1 MLNNFSIEY
10 KIRFYLVI
18 GVFAVSTAAILIKL
32 SSEAHPLAIAFYRMF
47 ISILVFVI
55 IALIYRHRRL
65 DDINV
70 FTVNN
75 DQVVRIIISSL
86 GLAMHFWF
94 WVWSLSFTSVAS
106 SVLLV
111 TTNPF
116 IVLLFSWIIW
126 SHPIRLKMIIGMFI
140 GLIGGSIIIFGDS
153 HNTNNITGDLLALLG
168 SLCIVPYVLCGRS
181 LRKDMHILTY
191 NLYVYGLA
199 TIFLFILIILFQIEL
214 FNLSLYTYFMLFL
227 VALIPQVIGHSLL
240 NWVLGYASAVLVT
253 ISVMA
258 EPIIATI
265 LAGIILDEIPSLYWY
280 LGGFLILLGIYLSIS
295 EFEKDF
301 IDNDT

>member
-1 MLNNFSIEY
+1 MANNFSIESR
-10 KIRFYLVI
+10 IRLYLII

-47 ISILVFVI
+47 ISVLVFFI
-55 IALIYRHRRL
+55 ITLIYRIKSS
-65 DDINV
+65 DYVNV
-70 FTVNN
+70 YTLKTN
-75 DQVVRIIISSL
+75 QILRIMISSL

-126 SHPIRLKMIIGMFI
+126 SHPIRLKMIIGMFV
-140 GLIGGSIIIFGDS
+140 GLIGGTIIILGDS
-153 HNTNNITGDLLALLG
+153 QHTNNITGDFLALLG
-168 SLCIVPYVLCGRS
+168 SLCIVPYILCGRS
-181 LRKDMHILTY
+181 LRKDMNILTY
-191 NLYVYGLA
+191 NLYVYGFA
-199 TIFLFILIILFQIEL
+199 TIFLFILIIIFRIEL
-214 FNLSLYTYFMLFL
+214 FGLSAYTYFMLLL

-240 NWVLGYASAVLVT
+240 NWVLGYATAVLVT

-258 EPIIATI
+258 EPIIATV
-265 LAGIILDEIPSLYWY
+265 LASFILDEIPSLYWY
-280 LGGFLILLGIYLSIS
+280 LGGFLILFGIYLSIS
-295 EFEKDF
+295 DFEDDF

>member
-1 MLNNFSIEY
+1 
-10 KIRFYLVI
+10 
-18 GVFAVSTAAILIKL
+18 
-32 SSEAHPLAIAFYRMF
+32 
-47 ISILVFVI
+47 
-55 IALIYRHRRL
+55 
-65 DDINV
+65 
-70 FTVNN
+70 
-75 DQVVRIIISSL
+75 
-86 GLAMHFWF
+86 
-94 WVWSLSFTSVAS
+94 
-106 SVLLV
+106 
-111 TTNPF
+111 
-116 IVLLFSWIIW
+116 
-126 SHPIRLKMIIGMFI
+126 
-140 GLIGGSIIIFGDS
+140 
-153 HNTNNITGDLLALLG
+153 
-168 SLCIVPYVLCGRS
+168 
-181 LRKDMHILTY
+181 MHILTY

>member
-1 MLNNFSIEY
+1 M
-10 KIRFYLVI
+10 
-18 GVFAVSTAAILIKL
+18 GVFSVSTAAILIKL
-32 SSEAHPLAIAFYRMF
+32 ASEAHPLAIAFYRMF
-47 ISILVFVI
+47 ISVLVFI
-55 IALIYRHRRL
+55 IITFIYRMRRIN
-65 DDINV
+65 DIKV
-70 FTVNN
+70 FTVKSN
-75 DQVVRIIISSL
+75 QVFRIIISSF
-86 GLAMHFWF
+86 GLAMHFCF

-140 GLIGGSIIIFGDS
+140 GLIGGTIIIFGDS
-153 HNTNNITGDLLALLG
+153 QYTNNITGDLLALLG

-265 LAGIILDEIPSLYWY
+265 LAVFILDEIPSLYWY
-280 LGGFLILLGIYLSIS
+280 LGGGLILLGIYLSIN
-295 EFEKDF
+295 EFERDF
-301 IDNDT
+301 IDNES

>member
-1 MLNNFSIEY
+1 
-10 KIRFYLVI
+10 V
-18 GVFAVSTAAILIKL
+18 GVFSVSTAAILIKL
-32 SSEAHPLAIAFYRMF
+32 ASEAHPLAIAFYRMF
-47 ISILVFVI
+47 ISVLVFI
-55 IALIYRHRRL
+55 IITFIYRMRRIN
-65 DDINV
+65 DIKV
-70 FTVNN
+70 FTVKSN
-75 DQVVRIIISSL
+75 QVFRIIISSF
-86 GLAMHFWF
+86 GLAMHFCF

-140 GLIGGSIIIFGDS
+140 GLIGGTIIIFGDS
-153 HNTNNITGDLLALLG
+153 QYTNNITGDLLALLG

-181 LRKDMHILTY
+181 LRKDMHIITY
-191 NLYVYGLA
+191 NLYVYALA
-199 TIFLFILIILFQIEL
+199 TIFLFSLILIFQIEL
-214 FNLSLYTYFMLFL
+214 FTLSTYTYFILFL

-240 NWVLGYASAVLVT
+240 NWVLGYATAVLVT

-265 LAGIILDEIPSLYWY
+265 LAVFILDEIPSLYWY
-280 LGGFLILLGIYLSIS
+280 LGGGLILLGIYLSIN
-295 EFEKDF
+295 EFERDF
-301 IDNDT
+301 IDNES

>member
-1 MLNNFSIEY
+1 MLDNFSIEY
-10 KIRFYLVI
+10 RIRFYLIV

-32 SSEAHPLAIAFYRMF
+32 ASEAHPLAIAFYRMF
-47 ISILVFVI
+47 ISVIVFLL
-55 IALIYRHRRL
+55 IACIYRIQRPQH
-65 DDINV
+65 INV
-70 FTVNN
+70 FTVKNN
-75 DQVVRIIISSL
+75 QVIRILISSL

-126 SHPIRLKMIIGMFI
+126 SHPIRLKMITGMFI
-140 GLIGGSIIIFGDS
+140 GLIGGAIIILGDS
-153 HNTNNITGDLLALLG
+153 QYDNNIIGDLLALLG

-191 NLYVYGLA
+191 NLYVYPIA
-199 TIFLFILIILFQIEL
+199 TTFLFILIIIFQIEL
-214 FNLSLYTYFMLFL
+214 FRLSVYTYFMLFL

-240 NWVLGYASAVLVT
+240 NWVLGYATAVLVT

-265 LAGIILDEIPSLYWY
+265 LASIILNEIPTFYWY
-280 LGGFLILLGIYLSIS
+280 MGGFLILLGIYLSIS
-295 EFEKDF
+295 ELENDF